1 MMSRLLL
8 ATAIGIWLVPE
19 IARGQAAVVEVQ
31 QNAGTT
37 SESNSVAS
45 TQLRVFG
52 EPVAGL
58 RFKVEGSFGKQFG
71 EGSDFLGTAYPYGGR
86 ADLIEAYAEYLFTDR
101 FLIRSVRGGRYRT
114 PFGISSGGEH
124 GYVGFTRPPLIRYG
138 EYWALSSG
146 YMEHG
151 VDVVVGRPHLSAEL
165 SVGRPGDVGD
175 AIRRPGVDTVVRVE
189 GSTESLVVGVSF
201 IDTTPYLPITWAHG
215 RARYGG
221 VDARWM
227 KSGVALRGEWLAG
240 RPFNGVSTVGGY
252 VDAIVHRPVMG
263 PVTLVA
269 RAERLDYDTPMSAFL
284 LKTNR
289 VQVGARVRL
298 WQGLSVTA
306 GLSHQRGQQTQ
317 HKPTVLDLSLSYAVR
332 TDF

>member
-1 MMSRLLL
+1 MTRWFI
-8 ATAIGIWLVPE
+8 AAIAGVVLFPAVV
-19 IARGQAAVVEVQ
+19 RGQAAVVEVQ
-31 QNAGTT
+31 QNAGMT

-58 RFKVEGSFGKQFG
+58 RFKLEGSFGQQFG

-101 FLIRSVRGGRYRT
+101 FLVRSVRAGRYRT
-114 PFGISSGGEH
+114 PFGISSAGEH
-124 GYVGFTRPPLIRYG
+124 GYIGFTRPPLIRYG

-151 VDVVVGRPHLSAEL
+151 IDVVVGRPQLSAEL

-189 GSTESLVVGVSF
+189 GSSDSLVVGASF
-201 IDTTPYLPITWAHG
+201 IDTTPYLPIVWAHG

-227 KSGVALRGEWLAG
+227 KGGVALRGEWLAG

-269 RAERLDYDTPMSAFL
+269 RAERLDYDTPMAEFV
-284 LKTNR
+284 LKTHR
-289 VQVGARVRL
+289 AQLGARVRL
-298 WQGLSVTA
+298 WQGLSVSA
-306 GLSHQRGQQTQ
+306 GVSHQGGQQTQ
-317 HKPTVLDLSLSYAVR
+317 HKPTVMDVSLSYALR
-332 TDF
+332 TRF